1 MRYLKITEESVEGWA
16 WGHQFHVV
24 GKAESLP
31 SKEIREI
38 IDIQQEK
45 ELSKD

>member
-1 MRYLKITEESVEGWA
+1 MPDLEIIEESVEGLA
-16 WGHQFHVV
+16 LGHQFHVV
-24 GKAESLP
+24 CKEKNLP

-45 ELSKD
+45 EWSKD